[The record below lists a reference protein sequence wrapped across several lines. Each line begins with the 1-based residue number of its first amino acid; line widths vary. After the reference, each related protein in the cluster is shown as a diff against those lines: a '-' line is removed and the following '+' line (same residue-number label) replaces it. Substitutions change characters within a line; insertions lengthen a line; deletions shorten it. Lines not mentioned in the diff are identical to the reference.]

1 MKYSQT
7 VKGIFVKRLNRFI
20 AEVLINDHMEK
31 VHVKNTGRLKEL
43 LLEKAEVA
51 LAVAENPNR
60 KTKYSLI
67 AVKNGDRWINI
78 DSQVPN
84 EVVFEGLIKGK
95 ISELGKP
102 SLAKK
107 EVTFGNSRFDLYFE
121 KNGEKGFIEVKGV
134 TLEDGGVAMF
144 PDAPTSRGTKHILE
158 MKEAVHAG
166 YRGIILFLIQMN
178 GCHTFTPNEKM
189 DKAFADACR
198 EAAVNGVEILAY
210 DTTVTEKDIVLNRP
224 VKAVLD

>member
-1 MKYSQT
+1 
-7 VKGIFVKRLNRFI
+7 
-20 AEVLINDHMEK
+20 
-31 VHVKNTGRLKEL
+31 
-43 LLEKAEVA
+43 
-51 LAVAENPNR
+51 
-60 KTKYSLI
+60 
-67 AVKNGDRWINI
+67 
-78 DSQVPN
+78 
-84 EVVFEGLIKGK
+84 
-95 ISELGKP
+95 
-102 SLAKK
+102 
-107 EVTFGNSRFDLYFE
+107 
-121 KNGEKGFIEVKGV
+121 
-134 TLEDGGVAMF
+134 MF

-210 DTTVTEKDIVLNRP
+210 DTTVTEKDIVLNGP